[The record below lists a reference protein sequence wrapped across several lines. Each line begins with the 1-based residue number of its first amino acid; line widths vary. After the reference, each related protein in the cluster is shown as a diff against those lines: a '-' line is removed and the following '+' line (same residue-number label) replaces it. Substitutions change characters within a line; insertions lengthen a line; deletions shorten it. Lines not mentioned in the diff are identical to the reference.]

1 MVQLFEELYFSS
13 FRNRCSSGNITLKT
27 PFLLQSEASVVADDA
42 QSKIKKL
49 HNIVEKLHNSGRLTD
64 AEKRIIA
71 STSKQD
77 VLIKQALEAQT
88 HEAEKWDLEK
98 RQVAALE
105 HWVQLQQE
113 RQHVEPNNVLS
124 FTKDELDR
132 YVAHRKQGLAD
143 KSLDWINRASRALWD
158 CTKGEISHTSMI
170 ELRTFVLEKYSSVQV
185 HKIVLGFAAAFL
197 KHLSIIRFDT
207 SYLSFAAFLE
217 LPKTV
222 RVRKGITGRIVTR
235 EYISSLFKRI
245 EACAENAQID
255 AQKSC

>member
-1 MVQLFEELYFSS
+1 
-13 FRNRCSSGNITLKT
+13 
-27 PFLLQSEASVVADDA
+27 VAEDA
-42 QSKIKKL
+42 QSKIRKL

-77 VLIKQALEAQT
+77 VLSKQALEAQT